1 MCGICGLAHSDSAQ
15 PIDLAIVRRMRDAIE
30 HRGPDGEGL
39 HVEAGVAL
47 AHRRLSII
55 DLSGGAQPLSNED
68 RTVWVTYNGEIYN
81 FARIKEDLVARGHCF
96 RTHCDTEVL
105 VHAYEEWG
113 DSFVRRLNGMFAFAL
128 HDVRRGR
135 VLLARD
141 HLGIKPLFY
150 CVRDGTL
157 YFGSEIK
164 AILAAGVPVGVRRES
179 LQEYLVF
186 RYVAGTNTFFDGIRR
201 LAPAHTAVFEHG
213 RVTPTRYWSPP
224 ADEQP
229 TGSLDEAAE
238 ALDPLLRGAVESQ
251 LMSDVPL
258 GTFCSGGVDSGLVSA
273 YAASASRHTLQTF
286 AVGFDDPA
294 WDERASAADTAARI
308 KSDHHTVVAEPSE
321 FLGLLPLLVRH
332 HDEPLSHPNS
342 IPLYQLS
349 RFARRYVTVILT
361 GEGADELFC
370 GYPRYHIARWRGAAE
385 PLPGVVRTALAGAI
399 AAGPGHR
406 PAKLAS
412 SLREGLDDAILLNS
426 AYVSPDLAG
435 RLSGN
440 PIGAAFDE
448 RRSLLELARSDAGP
462 VATLSRYELLTYLC
476 CALDRIDRMSMATS
490 LEGRVPFLDIPL
502 VEWGLSVAGRYK
514 LSGRENKRVVKRV
527 AERYLSPAIT
537 RGAKSGF
544 GIPLDAW
551 FRSPVFAPLLT
562 KLRDPDHPAAD
573 LFDRPTL
580 QRVVDEHVRGT
591 RDRGEALWLL
601 GNVFVWAEHYLG
613 ASVRQ

>member
-1 MCGICGLAHSDSAQ
+1 
-15 PIDLAIVRRMRDAIE
+15 MRDAIE

-55 DLSGGAQPLSNED
+55 DLAGGAQPLSNED
-68 RTVWVTYNGEIYN
+68 GTVWVTYNGEIYN
-81 FARIKEDLVARGHCF
+81 FHRITEELVARGHRF
-96 RTHCDTEVL
+96 QTHCDTEVL

-113 DSFVRRLNGMFAFAL
+113 DGFVARLNGMFAFAI

-157 YFGSEIK
+157 YFASEIK
-164 AILAAGVPVGVRRES
+164 ALLAAGIAARVRRES

-186 RYVAGTNTFFDGIRR
+186 RYVAGTNTFFDDIRR
-201 LAPAHTAVFEHG
+201 LAPGHTAVFEHG
-213 RVTPTRYWSPP
+213 RVTTTRYWSPP
-224 ADEQP
+224 ADESAAQ
-229 TGSLDEAAE
+229 SLDEAAE
-238 ALDPLLRGAVESQ
+238 ALDPLLRSAVESQ

-294 WDERASAADTAARI
+294 WDERAPAADTAARI
-308 KSDHHTVVAEPSE
+308 GSDHHTVVAEPGE
-321 FLGLLPLLVRH
+321 FLDLLPFLLRH

-349 RFARRYVTVILT
+349 RFARQRVTVILT

-370 GYPRYHIARWRGAAE
+370 GYPRYHVARWRGVAE
-385 PLPGVVRTALAGAI
+385 PLPGIARTALAAAI

-406 PAKLAS
+406 PAKLAN
-412 SLREGLDDAILLNS
+412 SLREGMDDAILLNS
-426 AYVSPDLAG
+426 AYVNPDLVA
-435 RLSGN
+435 RLSCN
-440 PIGAAFDE
+440 PTDAAFSE

-502 VEWGLSVAGRYK
+502 VEWGVRVAGRLK
-514 LSGRENKRVVKRV
+514 LAGRENKRVVKRV

-551 FRSPVFAPLLT
+551 FRSPIFAPLLT
-562 KLRDPDHPAAD
+562 RLRDPSHPAAD
-573 LFDRPTL
+573 LFDRATL
-580 QRVVDEHVRGT
+580 RRVVDEQVRGV
-591 RDRGEALWLL
+591 RDHGEALWLL
-601 GNVFVWAEHYLG
+601 SNVFVWAEHYLD
-613 ASVRQ
+613 AATSH